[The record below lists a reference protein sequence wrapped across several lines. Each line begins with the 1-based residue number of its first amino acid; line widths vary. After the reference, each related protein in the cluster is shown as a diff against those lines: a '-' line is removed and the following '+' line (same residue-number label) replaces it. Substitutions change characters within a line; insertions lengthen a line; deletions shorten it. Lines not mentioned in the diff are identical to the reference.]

1 MENREQNNFDFLR
14 LVAAVGVIVT
24 HSYALL
30 GFPEGDFVVKLTHG
44 VTSWSR
50 LGVWTFFIISGYLI
64 TLSAL
69 RSHSF
74 FEYWVKRSL
83 RIFPGLLVLVCVTA
97 FVVGPLVTE
106 LPWMT
111 YFMDRHTYGYLKNI
125 TLYGIRIELP
135 GVFLHNPYPAFP
147 RAVNGSL
154 WTLAYEFT
162 LYLLP
167 ALFIFAKKSLRFV
180 RIVLLFTFIILA
192 LSHNWWSP
200 RLVNQGIPVLLLNA
214 WHLLNLGIFFLG
226 GVLLALFKDHLRFRG
241 LYATFGIIL
250 FLLLCWFTKLGPI
263 AAYLLLPY
271 CILGVAYAKFSTAKF
286 MRFGDISYGIYIY
299 AFLIQQTL
307 IYLFFKDYKSPFLL
321 SLATLCVVV
330 PIAYLSW
337 RFIEKPALQWKK
349 KWTTIT

>member
-14 LVAAVGVIVT
+14 LVAALGVIVT

-30 GFPEGDFVVKLTHG
+30 GFPEGDFVVTLTHG

-64 TLSAL
+64 TQSAL
-69 RSHSF
+69 RSHSVV
-74 FEYWVKRSL
+74 EYWVKRAL
-83 RIFPGLLVLVCVTA
+83 RIFPALIVLCLVTA
-97 FVVGPLVTE
+97 FIVGPFMTE
-106 LPWMT
+106 LPFWS
-111 YFMDRHTYGYLKNI
+111 YIENRHTWGYLKNI

-162 LYLLP
+162 LYCIP
-167 ALFIFAKKSLRFV
+167 VLFIFIKKGMRFV
-180 RIVLLFTFIILA
+180 RFPLLVLFFALA

-200 RLVNQGIPVLLLNA
+200 ILEKRSIPILLLNA
-214 WHLLNLGIFFLG
+214 WHLVDLGIFFLSG
-226 GVLLALFKDHLRFRG
+226 ILFALYKDKITFRGIYALF
-241 LYATFGIIL
+241 AWII
-250 FLLLCWFTKLGPI
+250 FVALCWFTKIAPI
-263 AAYLLLPY
+263 AAYILIPY
-271 CILGVAYAKFSTAKF
+271 TVLNVAYAKFSTAKF
-286 MRFGDISYGIYIY
+286 TRFGDISYGVYIY

-307 IYLFFKDYKSPFLL
+307 INLFFMDLKNPWVL
-321 SLATLCVVV
+321 SFWTIAIVIPV
-330 PIAYLSW
+330 AYLSW
-337 RFIEKPALQWKK
+337 KYIEKPALQWKK